1 MTNTWTSTKSNYG
14 NWDTLTY
21 SAQVNLTAVAY
32 VDTGS
37 TTTTEYVTAA
47 LHVGESDRLV
57 FIASVTDTAAAG
69 VQTKWDKAATLVP
82 QFSMDGVVW
91 AEAADSDMVVVP
103 TFSATASDPATPK
116 LGYSDYN
123 AMYIRFRHDGGNHT
137 GGTLVLS
144 ISVYKQYFG
153 KAEGRGR
160 R

>member
-21 SAQVNLTAVAY
+21 SAQAHLTDVTYA
-32 VDTGS
+32 DT
-37 TTTTEYVTAA
+37 TPTDHIEYVTAA

-69 VQTKWDKAATLVP
+69 VQTKWNKAVSLVP

-91 AEAADSDMVVVP
+91 AEAAAGDMVAVP
-103 TFSATASDPATPK
+103 TFSTTDPAPPQ

-123 AMYIRFRHDGGNHT
+123 AMYIRFRHEGTEHT